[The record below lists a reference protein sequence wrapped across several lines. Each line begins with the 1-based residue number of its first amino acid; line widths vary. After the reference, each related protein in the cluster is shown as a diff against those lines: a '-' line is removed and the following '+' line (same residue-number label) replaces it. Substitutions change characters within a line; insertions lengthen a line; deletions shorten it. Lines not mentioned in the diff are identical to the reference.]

1 MGDATPPT
9 PGEVEGMRERHVR
22 QEVRCGQHGCDEHC
36 AWCADPWPCDAA
48 RLLAL
53 VDSQSARL
61 AAVLAECDLLDVA
74 RALGHVWTYGQ
85 IQERIRRAA
94 TGEAT

>member
-1 MGDATPPT
+1 MGDVTLPT
-9 PGEVEGMRERHVR
+9 PGEVEGMRERHVAIPGSDIGGPLLC
-22 QEVRCGQHGCDEHC
+22 ERCMF
-36 AWCADPWPCDAA
+36 AWPCDAA